1 MPVVPGFFRRSLQT
15 DRVPSKCGLIQLDQE
30 VLLAAVAL
38 PATLDVQKAAR
49 G

>member
-1 MPVVPGFFRRSLQT
+1 MPVVPSFFRRTLQT
-15 DRVPSKCGLIQLDQE
+15 DRVPSKCGLIQLDHE
-30 VLLAAVAL
+30 LLFAAVAL